1 MKKIL
6 LTIALLQFAVIIT
19 AQSNETPQ
27 LLYADSINKNST
39 NKTYK
44 AEIAVKDSLVTS
56 GEQNKTR
63 PKSELKYLNN
73 NNKNDSLIYFKN
85 EHAIKD

>member
-6 LTIALLQFAVIIT
+6 LTIILFQFAEIIS
-19 AQSNETPQ
+19 AQTNETPQ

-56 GEQNKTR
+56 SKQNN
-63 PKSELKYLNN
+63 PISKSELKYLNN
-73 NNKNDSLIYFKN
+73 NKNDSLLYIKKEN
-85 EHAIKD
+85 EIED